1 MTVTINSLIF
11 FMEVVMEAIVE
22 RCAGLD
28 VHLDTVVACI
38 LYGDLDKKPNK
49 EIKTFSTTTKG
60 LLQLLDYLNIN
71 RCTHVAMESTG
82 VYWKPVWNILESGAF
97 ELIIANAKKI
107 KNVPG
112 RKTDVKDSEWIASL
126 LRCGLIEKS
135 FVPPE
140 VIRDLRDLT
149 RLRKELL
156 SEITRHKNRI
166 HKVLQDAN
174 VKVSSVLS
182 DVFGETGKVIIN
194 ELISNRCITM
204 NFVESLYEGRGKS
217 RLKAT
222 PNEMYE
228 ALNGKIRGQH
238 IILLTIHNNNILF
251 LEKQIE
257 EIEKEIDVLLQKES
271 ESIDI
276 LNTIPGIN
284 ITSAACIIA
293 EIGSDMSVFPT
304 EKHLSSWAGLCPKN
318 NESAGKKK
326 RSSIKSGNPWLRSI
340 LCECVW
346 ASIKKKD
353 SRFKSKYWSMVPRMG
368 KKKALIAIA
377 NLLLRLIYHLLKNK
391 NTYEELEI
399 QYYVDKDKIRENKII
414 KELKSRGYIVQ
425 KCSLETI

>member
-1 MTVTINSLIF
+1 MTVTIYSLIF

-49 EIKTFSTTTKG
+49 EVQTFSTTTKG

-71 RCTHVAMESTG
+71 GCTHVAMESTG
-82 VYWKPVWNILESGAF
+82 IYWKPVWNVLESGAF

-112 RKTDVKDSEWIASL
+112 RKTDVKDAEWIASL

-174 VKVSSVLS
+174 IKVSSVLS

-194 ELISNRCITM
+194 ELITNRCITI

-228 ALNGKIRGQH
+228 ALNGKIRAQH

-251 LEKQIE
+251 LENQIQ
-257 EIEKEIDVLLQKES
+257 EIEKEIDILLQKES
-271 ESIDI
+271 ESMDI
-276 LNTIPGIN
+276 INTIPGISM
-284 ITSAACIIA
+284 TSAACIIA

-326 RSSIKSGNPWLRSI
+326 
-340 LCECVW
+340 EV
-346 ASIKKKD
+346 AS
-353 SRFKSKYWSMVPRMG
+353 
-368 KKKALIAIA
+368 
-377 NLLLRLIYHLLKNK
+377 N
-391 NTYEELEI
+391 LEI
-399 QYYVDKDKIRENKII
+399 H
-414 KELKSRGYIVQ
+414 G
-425 KCSLETI
+425 

>member
-1 MTVTINSLIF
+1 M
-11 FMEVVMEAIVE
+11 
-22 RCAGLD
+22 
-28 VHLDTVVACI
+28 
-38 LYGDLDKKPNK
+38 
-49 EIKTFSTTTKG
+49 
-60 LLQLLDYLNIN
+60 
-71 RCTHVAMESTG
+71 
-82 VYWKPVWNILESGAF
+82 
-97 ELIIANAKKI
+97 
-107 KNVPG
+107 
-112 RKTDVKDSEWIASL
+112 
-126 LRCGLIEKS
+126 IEKS

-194 ELISNRCITM
+194 ELISSRCITM

-276 LNTIPGIN
+276 LNTIHGIN
-284 ITSAACIIA
+284 ITSSACIIA
-293 EIGSDMSVFPT
+293 GIGSDMSVFPT

-326 RSSIKSGNPWLRSI
+326 EVVLNQ
-340 LCECVW
+340 
-346 ASIKKKD
+346 
-353 SRFKSKYWSMVPRMG
+353 
-368 KKKALIAIA
+368 
-377 NLLLRLIYHLLKNK
+377 
-391 NTYEELEI
+391 EI
-399 QYYVDKDKIRENKII
+399 
-414 KELKSRGYIVQ
+414 RG
-425 KCSLETI
+425 

>member
-149 RLRKELL
+149 RYENGTCDAYQEHQKPF
-156 SEITRHKNRI
+156 
-166 HKVLQDAN
+166 VYQDAN

-194 ELISNRCITM
+194 ELISSRCITM

-326 RSSIKSGNPWLRSI
+326 EVVLNQ
-340 LCECVW
+340 
-346 ASIKKKD
+346 
-353 SRFKSKYWSMVPRMG
+353 
-368 KKKALIAIA
+368 
-377 NLLLRLIYHLLKNK
+377 
-391 NTYEELEI
+391 EI
-399 QYYVDKDKIRENKII
+399 
-414 KELKSRGYIVQ
+414 RG
-425 KCSLETI
+425 

>member
-71 RCTHVAMESTG
+71 ICTHVAMESTG

-194 ELISNRCITM
+194 ELISSRCITM

-326 RSSIKSGNPWLRSI
+326 EVVLNQ
-340 LCECVW
+340 
-346 ASIKKKD
+346 
-353 SRFKSKYWSMVPRMG
+353 
-368 KKKALIAIA
+368 
-377 NLLLRLIYHLLKNK
+377 
-391 NTYEELEI
+391 EI
-399 QYYVDKDKIRENKII
+399 
-414 KELKSRGYIVQ
+414 RG
-425 KCSLETI
+425 

>member
-1 MTVTINSLIF
+1 M
-11 FMEVVMEAIVE
+11 
-22 RCAGLD
+22 
-28 VHLDTVVACI
+28 
-38 LYGDLDKKPNK
+38 
-49 EIKTFSTTTKG
+49 
-60 LLQLLDYLNIN
+60 
-71 RCTHVAMESTG
+71 
-82 VYWKPVWNILESGAF
+82 
-97 ELIIANAKKI
+97 
-107 KNVPG
+107 
-112 RKTDVKDSEWIASL
+112 
-126 LRCGLIEKS
+126 
-135 FVPPE
+135 
-140 VIRDLRDLT
+140 
-149 RLRKELL
+149 
-156 SEITRHKNRI
+156 
-166 HKVLQDAN
+166 
-174 VKVSSVLS
+174 
-182 DVFGETGKVIIN
+182 FGETGKVIIN
-194 ELISNRCITM
+194 ELISSRCITM

-340 LCECVW
+340 LCECAW